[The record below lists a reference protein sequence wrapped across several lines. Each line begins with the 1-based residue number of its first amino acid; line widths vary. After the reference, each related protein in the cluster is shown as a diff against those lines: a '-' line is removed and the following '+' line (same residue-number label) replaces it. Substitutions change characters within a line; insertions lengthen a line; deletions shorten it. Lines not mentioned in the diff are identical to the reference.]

1 MPLLS
6 FALRSFASTF
16 FRFTCW
22 AATTFAAGCLSV
34 VAMVE
39 EGARGL
45 AAPMIVAVSVVSRAV
60 VVLAFGSRDFVAV
73 LVCFACSCAAGLA
86 AAGFLAAVDDVAD
99 ARGLVVS
106 MTVLG
111 EVALRVVRVRVRSP
125 CDCAAMLASL
135 AACGVAAAAACVVGI
150 VVDDE
155 FSSTF
160 DGEGGVGKLSFVG
173 FFWCPG

>member
-1 MPLLS
+1 
-6 FALRSFASTF
+6 
-16 FRFTCW
+16 
-22 AATTFAAGCLSV
+22 
-34 VAMVE
+34 VAIS
-39 EGARGL
+39 AC
-45 AAPMIVAVSVVSRAV
+45 I
-60 VVLAFGSRDFVAV
+60 
-73 LVCFACSCAAGLA
+73 ACSCAAGLA
-86 AAGFLAAVDDVAD
+86 AAGFLTAVDDVEG

-155 FSSTF
+155 FSSTL

-173 FFWCPG
+173 SFWCPG

>member
-1 MPLLS
+1 
-6 FALRSFASTF
+6 LR
-16 FRFTCW
+16 
-22 AATTFAAGCLSV
+22 GSV
-34 VAMVE
+34 AIS
-39 EGARGL
+39 A
-45 AAPMIVAVSVVSRAV
+45 
-60 VVLAFGSRDFVAV
+60 
-73 LVCFACSCAAGLA
+73 CFACSCAAGLA
-86 AAGFLAAVDDVAD
+86 AAGFLTAVDDVEG

-125 CDCAAMLASL
+125 CDCATMLASF

-155 FSSTF
+155 FSSTLG
-160 DGEGGVGKLSFVG
+160 GEGGVGKLSFVG